1 MSHKFGLE
9 GADTIWTLGHSTR
22 SIEDFIA
29 LLRHYRIEAVA
40 DVRRFPGS
48 RRLPQFGQEALRAS
62 LQEAGIV
69 YQLITELGGRRR
81 PAADSVNTAWRN
93 TSFRGYADHTATPEF
108 ATGLARLQ
116 QLAATRR
123 TSMMCAEI
131 LWWRCHRSLVSDVL
145 MVGGTR
151 VMHIQDEK
159 HIEEHPYTRP
169 ARLYRGQLTY
179 DATRGEPL
187 NARERS
193 QGVQQQM
200 DL

>member
-1 MSHKFGLE
+1 ME
-9 GADTIWTLGHSTR
+9 QAETIWTLGHSTR
-22 SIEDFIA
+22 SIEAFIA
-29 LLRHYRIEAVA
+29 LLRHYRIGAVA

-48 RRLPQFGQEALRAS
+48 RRLPQFGQEALRAR
-62 LQEAGIV
+62 LREADIE
-69 YQLITELGGRRR
+69 YQLLTELGGRRR
-81 PAADSVNTAWRN
+81 PAADSPNTAWRN
-93 TSFRGYADHTATPEF
+93 TSFRGYADYIATREF

-116 QLAATRR
+116 QLSVGRR

-131 LWWRCHRSLVSDVL
+131 LWWRCHRSLISDVL
-145 MVGGTR
+145 MVSGTR

-187 NARERS
+187 NAQERNPGA
-193 QGVQQQM
+193 QRQM

>member
-1 MSHKFGLE
+1 ME
-9 GADTIWTLGHSTR
+9 QADTIWTLGHSTR
-22 SIEDFIA
+22 SIEEFIA
-29 LLRHYRIEAVA
+29 LLQHYRIEAVA

-62 LQEAGIV
+62 LHEQGIE
-69 YQLITELGGRRR
+69 YLLITELGGRRQ

-93 TSFRGYADHTATPEF
+93 TSFRGYADHTATGEF
-108 ATGLARLQ
+108 ATGLERLQ
-116 QLAATRR
+116 QLAVRRR
-123 TSMMCAEI
+123 TSMMCAEV
-131 LWWRCHRSLVSDVL
+131 LWWRCHRSLISDVL
-145 MVGGTR
+145 MASGTR

-159 HIEEHPYTRP
+159 HTEEHPYTRP
-169 ARLYRGQLTY
+169 ARLYQGQLTY

-193 QGVQQQM
+193 QGIQQQM

>member
-1 MSHKFGLE
+1 M

-22 SIEDFIA
+22 TIDEFIA
-29 LLRHYRIEAVA
+29 LLQHYRIEAIA

-48 RRLPQFGQEALRAS
+48 RRLPQFGHEALAAS
-62 LQEAGIV
+62 LLTAGIE
-69 YQLITELGGRRR
+69 YMLITELGGRRR
-81 PAADSVNTAWRN
+81 TSADSVNTAWRN
-93 TSFRGYADHTATPEF
+93 TSFRGYADHTATAEF
-108 ATGLARLQ
+108 AAGLERLQ
-116 QLAATRR
+116 QLATRRR

-145 MVGGTR
+145 MVNGTK
-151 VMHIQDEK
+151 VLHIQDEN

-169 ARLYRGQLTY
+169 ARLHNGQLTY

-187 NARERS
+187 NAKERS
-193 QGVQQQM
+193 QGIQQQM

>member
-1 MSHKFGLE
+1 MSHKFSME

-145 MVGGTR
+145 MVSGTR

-179 DATRGEPL
+179 DATRGKPL

>member
-1 MSHKFGLE
+1 MAQAE
-9 GADTIWTLGHSTR
+9 TIWTIGHSTR
-22 SIEDFIA
+22 SIEEFIA
-29 LLRHYRIEAVA
+29 LLHHYRIEAIA

-62 LQEAGIV
+62 LNEAGID

-81 PAADSVNTAWRN
+81 AAADSVNVAWRN
-93 TSFRGYADHTATPEF
+93 ASFRGYADHTASREF
-108 ATGLARLQ
+108 AIGLERLQ
-116 QLAATRR
+116 QLAVRRR
-123 TSMMCAEI
+123 TSMMCAEV

-151 VMHIQDEK
+151 VMHIQDEQ
-159 HIEEHPYTRP
+159 HCDEHPYTRP
-169 ARLYRGQLTY
+169 ARLYQGRLTY

-193 QGVQQQM
+193 QGIQQQ
-200 DL
+200 LEF